1 MIHEL
6 RLVCTDQIGDR
17 VMNIRR
23 YSDANPVGRAIVRA
37 EIDAAKRR
45 WEAAGYPN
53 TRIEEN

>member
-23 YSDANPVGRAIVRA
+23 YSDANPVGRDLVRA

-45 WEAAGYPN
+45 WEAAGFTN
-53 TRIEEN
+53 TRIEED